1 MFRYMTVINTRVA
14 ARTSAN
20 PVTRWDHADL
30 VRRVVDVL
38 DLALRMVRSV
48 AETSSSRLAA
58 TPDLA
63 VGLLREKVVSETAML
78 LLCVEPRCG
87 YDVRIRDRFET
98 LGALLAPLARHDD
111 VIAAISLDPVHAR
124 DHAIGHIILSHL
136 GYPDPR
142 VDALLER
149 TLAMSPTV
157 GPERLPHGA
166 LEQAWLQ
173 RLCDIVESPTRRTA
187 ALVADSALG
196 RPMDTLGS
204 TRADIS
210 AFTQAVMYASD
221 FGRREI
227 VGPRSHAAIVAD
239 ADAALAYSLDAND
252 FDLTAEVLVTW
263 PMLGLAWSPAA
274 TFAFSILANLQDA
287 LGFLPGLVCGE
298 TLYHS
303 WSADYPS
310 RSALRTS
317 CHSSYAMGMLCAAA
331 LAPGCEPPAAVRPA
345 RHGRGATAALLA
357 LIGGERI
364 DSCWVAPLRALAPD
378 QQDSVAQ
385 LLLGIVLRRA
395 ATRGNLKLLQ
405 SALQVALAFDV
416 IDGPA
421 PSQAAALLRCHSERQ
436 CLP

>member
-1 MFRYMTVINTRVA
+1 MFRYMPVTNTRVA
-14 ARTSAN
+14 ARPSAN

-48 AETSSSRLAA
+48 AEPSSPRLAA

-87 YDVRIRDRFET
+87 LDARIRERFET
-98 LGALLAPLARHDD
+98 IGALLAPLARHDD
-111 VIAAISLDPVHAR
+111 VVAAIRLDPARAR

-136 GYPDPR
+136 GYPDPGF
-142 VDALLER
+142 DALLER
-149 TLAMSPTV
+149 TPAMSTNL
-157 GPERLPHGA
+157 GSERLPHRV
-166 LEQAWLQ
+166 LEQAWLA
-173 RLCDIVESPTRRTA
+173 RLCDIVESPTRRTS
-187 ALVADSALG
+187 ALVADSMLG

-204 TRADIS
+204 TRDDVS
-210 AFTQAVMYASD
+210 AFTQAVRYASD
-221 FGRREI
+221 FGRRQI
-227 VGPRSHAAIVAD
+227 VAPRSHAAIVAD

-252 FDLTAEVLVTW
+252 FDLTAEVLLTW

-274 TFAFSILANLQDA
+274 TFAFSILANLQDS
-287 LGFLPGLVCGE
+287 LGFLPGLVWGE
-298 TLYHS
+298 TRYLPPTA
-303 WSADYPS
+303 ADRS
-310 RSALRTS
+310 RSALTTS
-317 CHSSYAMGMLCAAA
+317 CHSTYVMGFLCAAA

-357 LIGGERI
+357 LIGGEGLE
-364 DSCWVAPLRALAPD
+364 SCWVAPLGALPPD
-378 QQDSVAQ
+378 QQDSVAP

-395 ATRGNLKLLQ
+395 GTRGNVKLLRA
-405 SALQVALAFDV
+405 ALQVALAFDL

-421 PSQAAALLRCHSERQ
+421 PSQAAALLRRTQ
-436 CLP
+436 AIG

>member
-1 MFRYMTVINTRVA
+1 MFRSMSVINTRVV

-20 PVTRWDHADL
+20 PVIRWDHADL

-48 AETSSSRLAA
+48 AQTPSPRLAA

-87 YDVRIRDRFET
+87 DDVRIRERFET
-98 LGALLAPLARHDD
+98 IGALLAPLARHDD
-111 VIAAISLDPVHAR
+111 VIAAICRDPAQAR
-124 DHAIGHIILSHL
+124 DHAIGHVILSHL
-136 GYPDPR
+136 GYPDPG

-149 TLAMSPTV
+149 TVATSPDL
-157 GPERLPHGA
+157 GPERLPHRV
-166 LEQAWLQ
+166 LEQAWLV
-173 RLCDIVESPTRRTA
+173 RLGDIVGSPTRRTS
-187 ALVADSALG
+187 ALVADSILG
-196 RPMDTLGS
+196 RPMDTLAS

-227 VGPRSHAAIVAD
+227 VRPRSHAAIVAD

-252 FDLTAEVLVTW
+252 FDLTAEVLLTW

-298 TLYHS
+298 TRYHPRT
-303 WSADYPS
+303 AAEPS
-310 RSALRTS
+310 RRALPTS
-317 CHSSYAMGMLCAAA
+317 CHSTYVMGFLCAAA

-345 RHGRGATAALLA
+345 RHGRGAAAALLA
-357 LIGGERI
+357 LLAGERRE
-364 DSCWVAPLRALAPD
+364 SCWVAPLRALAPD
-378 QQDSVAQ
+378 HQDSVAQ

-395 ATRGNLKLLQ
+395 ATRGNVKLVQ
-405 SALQVALAFDV
+405 NALQVALAFDL

-421 PSQAAALLRCHSERQ
+421 PGQAAALLRRTQ
-436 CLP
+436 AIG